1 MADLA
6 ADETEPTDLVPAADL
21 NVEVE
26 FEVEVEPE
34 TAAAPLLIALEV
46 FAVFDRL
53 TVAETPLVAFAPD
66 EIALGALAV
75 DGLGA
80 DGLDV
85 EADAVLFPLTP
96 DTAAAPALMLP
107 PPPLGLLAA

>member
-53 TVAETPLVAFAPD
+53 TVAETPLVA
-66 EIALGALAV
+66 LAV